1 MQSFHLLCSMTSIL
15 ILGAGRS
22 SSVLI
27 QYALINASSLDWSVT
42 VGDVSL
48 EVAREKVGNNLR
60 GKAIE
65 FDINN
70 AEKSDNAIQKA
81 DIVISILPAHLH
93 LLVAKKCLHWKKHLL
108 NASYVSDEMRV
119 LDADAKKSHVLFLN
133 ECGLDPGIDHMSAM
147 QVIDRIHSSGGK
159 VISFESFTGGLIAP
173 ETDPKNPWRYKFTWN
188 PRNVVMAGQS
198 TAKYLEGGK
207 FKYIPYHQLFLR
219 TTPVTVPALG
229 DYEGYANR
237 DSLKYIDT
245 YNLSDI
251 QTMLRGTLRNKG
263 YCAAWNILVQLG
275 CCDDG
280 YLMENVESMTHGSF
294 VNSFLPKHNNMS
306 VKDAVAKRFGLLS
319 ASPELEKL
327 EWSGFFNDDPIG
339 LKQGTPAQI
348 TEHILNKQWAL
359 RPEDKDQI
367 VMWHRFIFEVDGQK
381 KEIQSSLVAT
391 GNDSVNTAM
400 AKTVGL
406 PLGIVAKLLTQ
417 RKISARGVAIPTTR
431 EFYEPV
437 LKELQTLGVVFNEI

>member
-1 MQSFHLLCSMTSIL
+1 MTAIL

-27 QYALINASSLDWSVT
+27 QYALTNAQSLDWSVT

-48 EVAREKVGNNLR
+48 AAAQEKVKGHAR
-60 GKAIE
+60 GKAIS
-65 FDINN
+65 FDINDSEN
-70 AEKSDNAIQKA
+70 SDRSIREA

-93 LLVAKKCLHWKKHLL
+93 VLVAVKCLAFKKHLL
-108 NASYVSDEMRV
+108 NASYVSDEMRG
-119 LDADAKKSHVLFLN
+119 LHNDAKKNDVLLLN

-147 QVIDRIHSSGGK
+147 QVIDRIHAEEGK
-159 VISFESFTGGLIAP
+159 LISFESFTGGLIAP
-173 ETDPKNPWRYKFTWN
+173 ETDPENPWRYKFTWN

-198 TAKYLEGGK
+198 TAKYIDGGQ
-207 FKYIPYHQLFLR
+207 FKYIPYQQLFQR
-219 TTPVTVPALG
+219 TTAVSVPGLG

-245 YNLSDI
+245 YKLNDV

-275 CCDDG
+275 CCDDSYPMDG
-280 YLMENVESMTHGSF
+280 VETMTHSSF
-294 VNSFLPKHNNMS
+294 ISSFLPASSGKS
-306 VKDAVAKRFGLLS
+306 IKDAIAKRFGLS
-319 ASPELEKL
+319 NASPEIGKL
-327 EWSGFFNDDPIG
+327 EWSGFFNEEAVG
-339 LKQGTPAQI
+339 LEQGTPAQI
-348 TEHILNKQWAL
+348 TEHILNKRWAL
-359 RPEDKDQI
+359 KSTDKDQI
-367 VMWHRFIFEVDGQK
+367 VMWHRFRFTLKGST

-406 PLGIVAKLLTQ
+406 PLAIVAKLLTQ
-417 RKISARGVAIPTTR
+417 RKILSRGVVIPIAR
-431 EFYEPV
+431 EFYQPV